1 MILDQGSV
9 REALK
14 NPESSATL
22 IHAILKAK
30 YGLKD
35 KSQAIDI
42 MAQQYEKELLEPELR
57 PEYIKKMKKR
67 QKEKAIE
74 IKDFRKHFGLDKNV

>member
-1 MILDQGSV
+1 MVQAIINIDENTNRIL
-9 REALK
+9 
-14 NPESSATL
+14 N
-22 IHAILKAK
+22 ILKAK

-35 KSQAIDI
+35 KSQAIDV

-57 PEYIKKMKKR
+57 PEYIKKIKKR

>member
-1 MILDQGSV
+1 MVQAIINIDEKTNRIL
-9 REALK
+9 
-14 NPESSATL
+14 N
-22 IHAILKAK
+22 ILKAK

-35 KSQAIDI
+35 KSKAIDL
-42 MAQQYEKELLEPELR
+42 MAQHYEKEILEPELR

-67 QKEKAIE
+67 QKEKTVE

>member
-1 MILDQGSV
+1 MVQAIINIDENTNRIL
-9 REALK
+9 
-14 NPESSATL
+14 N
-22 IHAILKAK
+22 ILKAK

-67 QKEKAIE
+67 QKEKTIE
-74 IKDFRKHFGLDKNV
+74 IKDFRKHFGLDKKV

>member
-1 MILDQGSV
+1 MVQAIINIDENTNRIL
-9 REALK
+9 
-14 NPESSATL
+14 N
-22 IHAILKAK
+22 ILKAK

-67 QKEKAIE
+67 QKEKTIE

>member
-1 MILDQGSV
+1 MVQAIINIDENTNRIL
-9 REALK
+9 
-14 NPESSATL
+14 N
-22 IHAILKAK
+22 ILKAK

>member
-1 MILDQGSV
+1 MVQAIINIDENTNRIL
-9 REALK
+9 
-14 NPESSATL
+14 N
-22 IHAILKAK
+22 ILKAK

-57 PEYIKKMKKR
+57 PEYVKKMKKR
-67 QKEKAIE
+67 QKEKTIE